1 MDDVSPPLIKPA
13 TSDAAERSL
22 VDDVKHLVE
31 DGRTLLEAELA
42 YHKSR
47 AAVAGAGLKGI
58 AGWGALAAA
67 LVFFSLMALVIGALI
82 GLAQLL
88 GIWTATGVV
97 VVMVLLCAVLAAL
110 AAKRRWNRMT
120 AALSREDTVP

>member
-47 AAVAGAGLKGI
+47 AAVAGAGLKSI
-58 AGWGALAAA
+58 ASWGALAAA
-67 LVFFSLMALVIGALI
+67 LVFFSLMALVIGTLI

-97 VVMVLLCAVLAAL
+97 VVTLLLCAVLAAL

-120 AALSREDTVP
+120 AALAREDTAP

>member
-47 AAVAGAGLKGI
+47 AAVAGAGLKSI

-97 VVMVLLCAVLAAL
+97 VVTVLLCAVLAAL

-120 AALSREDTVP
+120 AALAREDTAP